1 MKPRFASVALNV
13 PAGSDTYS
21 YRIVDDVSD
30 DMLIGR
36 RAVVMLGN
44 RLMEGYIVD
53 VTDHA
58 DVEEDKI
65 KPVEAL
71 LDKEPIFTRAMLDL
85 ALWMKEQYLC
95 PLGAALACMLPP
107 GVKARIQKMIV
118 LTNETDA
125 IDNTKSSIINALK
138 DNKGRMA
145 LNALKKVVPV
155 KNISSVLA
163 ELERDGVIAYEY
175 TVKESVRIKDDY
187 DETAASGSIG
197 TVRPVQQQLQAITVI
212 NKAVDKGEGSFLLH
226 GVTGSGKTEV
236 YLQAIQHAMDIG
248 KDAIVLVPEI
258 SLTPQMVALFTA
270 RFGSSIAVWHSR
282 LSMGEKYAQWWRIKN
297 GQARVVVG
305 ARSAVFAPVRRLG
318 LIVLDE
324 EQESSYK
331 SDMTPKY
338 DAREVAR
345 RRCDIEAGVLVLGSA
360 TPSLETYHAARKGD
374 MHLLVMPDRINGKPL
389 PHVEIVDMRQEI
401 AYGNKSI
408 FSTKLLK
415 AIAYNLKAGQQSILF
430 MNRRGFSTFV
440 SCRNC
445 GLVMKCPHC
454 DISLVYHS
462 DKGQLQCHYCGY
474 KMPVPKAC
482 PKCKSPYIRYFGAG
496 TQRIEHDIKQIFPRA
511 RVVRMD
517 TDTVTKKNA
526 HRDILRLVWRHE
538 VDILVGTQMIA
549 KGLDFPEVTLV
560 GVVAADTALNIPDFR
575 SAEDTFQLVTQVA
588 GRAGR
593 AAKPGMVI
601 VQTYQPEHYSLQ
613 AAVRHDYESFYRQ
626 EIEIRERLKY
636 PPFSDI
642 IKISLSGKRLPDIIK
657 AAEDLANEL
666 HCYLNNMCYNNN
678 VEILG
683 PSPAPME
690 KIKDE
695 YRWQIIL
702 KVDVNIMDDIKYDIK
717 RMVDRYSYADMDI
730 NPYSML

>member
-21 YRIVDDVSD
+21 YKIVDDISD

-71 LDKEPIFTRAMLDL
+71 LDKEPIFTKAMLEL
-85 ALWMKEQYLC
+85 AFWMKEQYLC
-95 PLGAALACMLPP
+95 PLGAALSCMLPP

-118 LTNETDA
+118 LINEADV
-125 IDNTKSSIINALK
+125 IDNTKSLIINALK
-138 DNKGRMA
+138 NNKGRMA
-145 LNALKKVVPV
+145 LNALKKIVPV

-163 ELERDGVIAYEY
+163 ELERDGIIAYEY
-175 TVKESVRIKDDY
+175 TVKEGVRVKGSY
-187 DETAASGSIG
+187 NEAAASGSIS
-197 TVRPVQQQLQAITVI
+197 TVRPVQQQLQAITAI
-212 NKAVDKGEGSFLLH
+212 NKAVDEGKGAFLLH

-236 YLQAIQHAMDIG
+236 YLQAIQHAIDIG

-270 RFGSSIAVWHSR
+270 RFGSSVAVWHSR

-297 GQARVVVG
+297 GQAQVVVG
-305 ARSAVFAPVRRLG
+305 ARSAVFAPVQRLG

-338 DAREVAR
+338 DAREVAK
-345 RRCDIEAGVLVLGSA
+345 RRCDIEAGVWVLGSA
-360 TPSLETYHAARKGD
+360 TPSLETYYAAGKGD
-374 MHLLVMPDRINGKPL
+374 MRLLVMPDRINGKPL
-389 PHVEIVDMRQEI
+389 PRVDIVDMRQEI

-408 FSTKLLK
+408 FSRKLLK
-415 AIAYNLKAGQQSILF
+415 AVAYNLKAGQQSILF

-474 KMPVPKAC
+474 RVPVPKVC

-496 TQRIEHDIKQIFPRA
+496 TQRIEHDIKQIFPHA

-526 HRDILRLVWRHE
+526 HRDILRLVWHHE

-613 AAVRHDYESFYRQ
+613 AAVKHDYESFYRQ

-642 IKISLSGKRLPDIIK
+642 VKISLLGKHLLDIIK
-657 AAEDLANEL
+657 AAEDLAGEL

-702 KVDVNIMDDIKYDIK
+702 KVDVHIMDDIKYDIK
-717 RMVDRYSYADMDI
+717 RMVDRYSYASMDI